1 MLINSINLQDFNKED
16 NNHQNLNWIRNINPF
31 FYVIIVLGIVF
42 FLYQVLGGFLAFIAG
57 GEKLD
62 SDIKVTR
69 MILSFSQ
76 FMFILAPTIFFARL
90 QTPDLKNIFKIR
102 LPALHL
108 LILTILGILLI
119 QPFLQGYIYFQDY
132 CLDHLPVLQNMIKQ
146 MKDLFDMMESAEIKI
161 ITAYSNLEYAIVVF
175 VICITPAICEELL
188 FRGFVLSN
196 LKRVSKAT
204 AAIILSSFLFSVY
217 HFQPFNIIP
226 LAMLGGF
233 LGFIVYY
240 SNSIFLGMLGHFLN
254 NFFASYYLYKFGKQ
268 DFETPH
274 LTNSEMFNTGVTA
287 IISFLLFISVLY
299 TFYKFRDKN
308 PGKGDFE

>member
-1 MLINSINLQDFNKED
+1 MLDFKKEE
-16 NNHQNLNWIRNINPF
+16 NNHHNLNWIKGINPF

-62 SDIKVTR
+62 SDVKITR
-69 MILSFSQ
+69 LILSFGQ

-90 QTPDLKNIFKIR
+90 QTPDLKRIFKLHI
-102 LPALHL
+102 PAVHL
-108 LILTILGILLI
+108 VLLTIIGILLI

-132 CLDHLPVLQNMIKQ
+132 FLNHLPLLQNIIKQ
-146 MKDLFDMMESAEIKI
+146 LKDVFDMLEAAEMKI
-161 ITAYSNLEYAIVVF
+161 ITAYSPLEYIVIVF
-175 VICITPAICEELL
+175 VICVTPAICEEML

-196 LKRVSKAT
+196 LKRVSKVT
-204 AAIILSSFLFSVY
+204 SAIALSSFLFSMY

-226 LAMLGGF
+226 LAILGGF
-233 LGFIVYY
+233 LGFVVYY

-268 DFETPH
+268 DFETPQ
-274 LTNSEMFNTGVTA
+274 LTNSEMLNTGGTA
-287 IISFLLFISVLY
+287 IISFILFASVLY
-299 TFYKFRDKN
+299 AFYKFRDEN
-308 PGKGDFE
+308 LERGYVE